1 MNYYFLKLKLKN
13 LGFHRLG
20 IALTILTFI
29 ILLFTIQDVG
39 GPLIYA
45 MYDALFE
52 QPVGVIIY
60 LVLTFLLSCLS
71 YLALKIGEWIYEGFT
86 KKE

>member
-20 IALTILTFI
+20 IVLTIFTFI
-29 ILLFTIQDVG
+29 ILLFTIQDGG
-39 GPLIYA
+39 GPLIFA
-45 MYDALFE
+45 MFDELFE
-52 QPVGVIIY
+52 YPVLVTLF
-60 LVLTFLLSCLS
+60 LVLIFLLSCLS

-86 KKE
+86 KKK

>member
-20 IALTILTFI
+20 IVLTILTFI
-29 ILLFTIQDVG
+29 ILLFTIQDG
-39 GPLIYA
+39 GAPLIYSTF
-45 MYDALFE
+45 DAFLE
-52 QPVGVIIY
+52 QPVLVTIV
-60 LVLTFLLSCLS
+60 LVLIFLFSCLS

-86 KKE
+86 KKK